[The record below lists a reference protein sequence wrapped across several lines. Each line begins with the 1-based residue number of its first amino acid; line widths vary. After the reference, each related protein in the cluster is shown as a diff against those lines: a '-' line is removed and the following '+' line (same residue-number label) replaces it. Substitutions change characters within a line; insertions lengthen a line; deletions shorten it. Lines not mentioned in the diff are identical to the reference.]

1 MDWSWVIGTAILWVL
16 KLVTIPFAKL
26 LAGDR
31 VKKVAPV
38 NPAPTIDAGEVA
50 NAEVN
55 PSSSFDVEKPAEE
68 GTVPA
73 PTPAPAPSEDQIPTG
88 FYILADV
95 IIMGVA
101 GGLLGLISG
110 YYFIGISWKPRDWPG
125 MIVFIGASLLGSI
138 IHG

>member
-1 MDWSWVIGTAILWVL
+1 MIGSWVIGTVILWVL

-31 VKKVAPV
+31 VKKVAPAS
-38 NPAPTIDAGEVA
+38 PAPTIDAGQAASEEVQPA
-50 NAEVN
+50 A
-55 PSSSFDVEKPAEE
+55 PPVEE
-68 GTVPA
+68 
-73 PTPAPAPSEDQIPTG
+73 QIPTG

-110 YYFIGISWKPRDWPG
+110 NYFIGISLKPRDWPG
-125 MIVFIGASLLGSI
+125 MIVFIVASLIGSA

>member
-31 VKKVAPV
+31 VKKAAPAS
-38 NPAPTIDAGEVA
+38 PAPTIDAGQSANEEVQPA
-50 NAEVN
+50 A
-55 PSSSFDVEKPAEE
+55 SSIEEKPAEA

-73 PTPAPAPSEDQIPTG
+73 PTPAPASSEEQIPTG

-110 YYFIGISWKPRDWPG
+110 YYFIGFSWKPRDWPG
-125 MIVFIGASLLGSI
+125 MIVFIVASLLGSV